1 MTAQSRTSTI
11 PAALLIFVATLA
23 FGEENASN
31 PLAKSKN
38 TDVRWQHV
46 DLVDG
51 SRLNDFFI
59 DGSFMATDKLKI
71 KYELHYWET
80 NVSGQSE
87 SGLESVVAKAI
98 YFPAEGE
105 RGNIK
110 YRVAVGMDW
119 IVDLGDAKDGIG
131 IGSNQVGPFLG
142 LALGLP
148 SKTTLIPLLQQF
160 ISYDGN
166 DVNTTAFRLIGLQP
180 LSAGKWLKLDA
191 KIPIDWENDNNIPAD
206 VELQFGKNLNEKLAL
221 YVEAL
226 AGLGSDRIYN
236 WGVGAGLRFKF

>member
-1 MTAQSRTSTI
+1 
-11 PAALLIFVATLA
+11 LLIFVATLA

-38 TDVRWQHV
+38 TDVRWQHI

-87 SGLESVVAKAI
+87 TGLESVVAKAI

-110 YRVAVGMDW
+110 YRLAVGMDW
-119 IVDLGDAKDGIG
+119 IVDLGDAQDGIG
-131 IGSNQVGPFLG
+131 IGSNQVGPFFG
-142 LALGLP
+142 VALGLP
-148 SKTTLIPLLQQF
+148 SKTMLIPLVQQF

-226 AGLGSDRIYN
+226 AGLGSDRIYD